1 MVAGSGG
8 GSHLIDLGASLSSV
22 GISSIGRVGVGF
34 SKGVEGIIH
43 GVEASRTL
51 AAQFDA
57 PPSLS
62 PICQGVAI
70 S

>member
-1 MVAGSGG
+1 MVAGSRG
-8 GSHLIDLGASLSSV
+8 GSHLLDLGASLSSV
-22 GISSIGRVGVGF
+22 GISSIRKVVVEF
-34 SKGVEGIIH
+34 TKGVEGFIQ

-51 AAQFDA
+51 AAPLDT

-62 PICQGVAI
+62 PICQRFAI

>member
-1 MVAGSGG
+1 VVACSGG
-8 GSHLIDLGASLSSV
+8 GSHQLDIGASLSSV
-22 GISSIGRVGVGF
+22 EIISIGRVGVGF
-34 SKGVEGIIH
+34 SKGVEGIIQ

-51 AAQFDA
+51 AAPFDA